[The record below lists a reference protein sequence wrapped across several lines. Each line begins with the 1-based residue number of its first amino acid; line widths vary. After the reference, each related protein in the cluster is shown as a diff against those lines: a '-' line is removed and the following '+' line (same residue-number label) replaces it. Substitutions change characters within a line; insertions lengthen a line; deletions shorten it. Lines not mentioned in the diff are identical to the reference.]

1 MEKIKILTAL
11 IVVLVVWIQVANYEI
26 STYNYNNTYGIKLEN
41 DKRTTELA
49 ITLGW

>member
-1 MEKIKILTAL
+1 MKKIKILTAL
-11 IVVLVVWIQVANYEI
+11 IVVLIVWIQVANYEI

-41 DKRTTELA
+41 ENRVTDLA